1 MPAMTAQEFDR
12 VLAAFSFV
20 LERAIAEPP
29 AYYDPDRLADLRDEI
44 EEIRLGALEREAEA
58 QLSGADLESQV
69 VQWIS
74 KMSRQAPSDK

>member
-44 EEIRLGALEREAEA
+44 EEIRLGALEREADA

-69 VQWIS
+69 VHLINR
-74 KMSRQAPSDK
+74 MGRQVPSDK